1 MELTTIE
8 PYQPLDR
15 LLGQPGR
22 LETLCYPELEVHQVA
37 FGGSGKRDG
46 VGPDLVACEANTPP
60 PAGIDEPQ
68 LTTIPCEA
76 DKKGN
81 FEPAKSDGS
90 KKAIGKSRLC

>member
-1 MELTTIE
+1 MASVRTSSRAKPT
-8 PYQPLDR
+8 
-15 LLGQPGR
+15 
-22 LETLCYPELEVHQVA
+22 
-37 FGGSGKRDG
+37 
-46 VGPDLVACEANTPP
+46 NP

-68 LTTIPCEA
+68 LTPIPCEA